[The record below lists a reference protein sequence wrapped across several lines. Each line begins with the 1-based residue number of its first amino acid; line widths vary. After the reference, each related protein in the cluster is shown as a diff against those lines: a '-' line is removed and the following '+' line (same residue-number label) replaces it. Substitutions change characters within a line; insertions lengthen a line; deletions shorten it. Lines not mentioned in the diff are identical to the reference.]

1 MTLHEDAPQIS
12 VAMASSCGKPPAMT
26 GLHAM
31 ACAFYLIKQFNSR
44 NKGNLFKLDAIACLD
59 IFLDRDQNYESNRTS
74 FINFGAILN
83 EI

>member
-1 MTLHEDAPQIS
+1 MTLHEDVPQIF
-12 VAMASSCGKPPAMT
+12 VAMASSCGKPPAMM

-31 ACAFYLIKQFNSR
+31 TCIFYLIKQFNSR
-44 NKGNLFKLDAIACLD
+44 NKGNLFKLDAIACLH
-59 IFLDRDQNYESNRTS
+59 IFLDRTQNYESNGTS